1 MDNIS
6 VITDNRSVLNQTA
19 QLVFESF
26 ENTDI
31 TFALVSKQ
39 GRCITNRPNIVSEVF
54 SNQKLLDSLCQRID
68 DGDEPTMAYVGDYLV
83 AGSGLLIDEDNN
95 GFVIMILP
103 GYTPEKASASM
114 DFIEVILSQILLLA
128 REVGR
133 NMESSLTGAPFDF
146 QLMTEGALN

>member
-6 VITDNRSVLNQTA
+6 VITDDRGVLNQTA

-31 TFALVSKQ
+31 TFALISNQ
-39 GRCITNRPNIVSEVF
+39 GHCITSRPKVVAEVF

-68 DGDEPTMAYVGDYLV
+68 DGDEPTMAYIGDYLV
-83 AGSGLLIDEDNN
+83 AASGLSIDEDNN
-95 GFVIMILP
+95 GFIIMILP
-103 GYTPEKASASM
+103 GYTPEKTTASM
-114 DFIEVILSQILLLA
+114 DFIEVILSQISMLA

-133 NMESSLTGAPFDF
+133 NMESSLRGAPFDF
-146 QLMTEGALN
+146 QLMTEAALN